1 MSLRRS
7 GTVRR
12 ALISAFLLGMIAV
25 GPACSSSSTS
35 GTSDK
40 AEPLGTFTLAGPTFG
55 THTLYPKR
63 CASGERQ
70 YFLGFDFTD
79 EAEGIVARL
88 VVDPTGV
95 PVVRVFSTAAPFDK
109 TIVFR
114 RTECRVF
121 HFSVD
126 STGWRI
132 NRIDQLSV
140 SLDVD
145 CDLPSG
151 DRIAGKAQDSGC
163 L

>member
-1 MSLRRS
+1 MTARRS
-7 GTVRR
+7 GARR
-12 ALISAFLLGMIAV
+12 SALIASLLSAIAV

-55 THTLYPKR
+55 AHTLNPKR

-79 EAEGIVARL
+79 ETEGIVARL